1 MPCQRFQCLL
11 KSMRYNAWGASGMNR
26 SQAERPEAGLRCD
39 VTPLKKF

>member
-1 MPCQRFQCLL
+1 MPANALQCLF

-39 VTPLKKF
+39 VTRLKKF